1 MSYYKIFYWLTVA
14 DNAKSFFWFF
24 AVVFTLIALIST
36 IAYFSTIENDEGQK
50 MSRKWMW
57 WCYPFMILFWAGI
70 IFTPSKKDSL
80 LILAGGGAMNFLTTD
95 STAKEL
101 PHELTAF
108 VVTELKSMAKEA
120 QVEMMTNDYKQSVL
134 ERAKKMTGG
143 ELIEAM
149 KDSAFASIVLQK

>member
-36 IAYFSTIENDEGQK
+36 IAYFSTTENEEGQK

-134 ERAKKMTGG
+134 ERAKKMTGA